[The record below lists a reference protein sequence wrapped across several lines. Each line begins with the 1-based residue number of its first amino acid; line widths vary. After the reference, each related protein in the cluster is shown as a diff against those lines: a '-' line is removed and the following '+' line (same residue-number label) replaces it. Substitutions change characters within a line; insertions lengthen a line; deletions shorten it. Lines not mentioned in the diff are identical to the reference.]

1 MNGDVKRDYHSALRT
16 AQAAETRRAVVSAA
30 LRLFVAHGY
39 GATTIDAV
47 AKAAGVSRKTVF
59 TAVGGKVD
67 LLKTALDWAV
77 AGDDRQE
84 ALGDRA
90 RMRDVLALNDPTR
103 LLTEWAH
110 LMAEIDQRVTGLYR
124 ALEVAAETD
133 DDAHRLLEESQQQ
146 RLDGA
151 RDVVKRLVKLDAL
164 TGAVSRADSVDVA
177 WLATDPVL
185 FDRFVRVRGW
195 SVTRFEA
202 WLSRMLI
209 GQLLA
214 SGTDWAT

>member
-1 MNGDVKRDYHSALRT
+1 M
-16 AQAAETRRAVVSAA
+16 
-30 LRLFVAHGY
+30 
-39 GATTIDAV
+39 
-47 AKAAGVSRKTVF
+47 F

-84 ALGDRA
+84 ALGDRP
-90 RMRDVLALNDPTR
+90 RMRDVLGLNDPVR
-103 LLTEWAH
+103 LLTEWAQ
-110 LMAEIDQRVTGLYR
+110 LMAEIDQRVTGLFR

-164 TGAVSRADSVDVA
+164 TGAVSRAESVDVA

-214 SGTDWAT
+214 YGTERAT